1 MRSITIGA
9 LLWLDNDENRAGFLL
24 IETHGFSEKKCVA
37 DAIDKS
43 THFRLWHETDVPNQ
57 SSHVRYQGMN
67 RPRPPPETG
76 GQHGSAVPAG
86 WAA

>member
-24 IETHGFSEKKCVA
+24 IETHGFGEKKCVA

-43 THFRLWHETDVPNQ
+43 THFRLWHF
-57 SSHVRYQGMN
+57 
-67 RPRPPPETG
+67 
-76 GQHGSAVPAG
+76 
-86 WAA
+86 

>member
-24 IETHGFSEKKCVA
+24 IETHGFGEKKCVA

-43 THFRLWHETDVPNQ
+43 THFRLWHLADIAWLPRDVRFEPERTLSA
-57 SSHVRYQGMN
+57 SSHDVR
-67 RPRPPPETG
+67 
-76 GQHGSAVPAG
+76 
-86 WAA
+86 